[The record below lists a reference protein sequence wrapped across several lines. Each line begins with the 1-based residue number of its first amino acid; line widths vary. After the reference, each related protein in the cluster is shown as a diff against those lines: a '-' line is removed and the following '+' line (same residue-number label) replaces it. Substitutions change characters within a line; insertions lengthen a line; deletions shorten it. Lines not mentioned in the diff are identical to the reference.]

1 MTSLKY
7 VDDTIEDY
15 EDFEP
20 DGFSLDL
27 IAKIRSL
34 VNLVGLNY

>member
-1 MTSLKY
+1 MTDLKY
-7 VDDTIEDY
+7 VDETVNNY

-20 DGFSLDL
+20 GGFSLDL